1 MFHLGLNAAVSS
13 FSIFTRYVFFKIA
26 AVTVG
31 AFIGYWLNHVAL
43 DYYYR
48 RLLDKKRN
56 TKISKLAQAK
66 DAFAEYLAQRK
77 IPQNDIEMITQ
88 LPLHELIEKLKKQ
101 ELPPAYVLLAY
112 QHKAFRVDKELN
124 CVVEFLY
131 PEFTDVNLKGP
142 LAGAPVSLKECI
154 GIKGFDTCVGCAC
167 YVDHASKND
176 AVALQLIR
184 SLGGV
189 PFVRTTVPQTMMSTQ
204 CSNPIT
210 GVTLNPLRKDRTPHG
225 SSGGEGALVGGGG
238 SPLGFGTDVG
248 GSVRLPAAMCGV
260 VGFKPTTRRLSYRNM
275 SIVSTA
281 KPISPTWGPICRD
294 VATCQMVMEALFN
307 SPVTRSVDPECP
319 PVPFNQVPKD
329 RRLRIGYFLKL
340 DDLVPVPAVRRALL
354 HVRDKLIARG
364 HELVEWEAPF
374 TAKEY
379 MSLFLKSIF
388 ADGCS
393 EIKRCVAHDKL
404 DPCIRRIYQLS
415 VMPWYR
421 RWWLKFKL
429 NLTGSWESLA
439 VVNAVGGFSSVA
451 DLESHLHTLQK
462 FRWRILDSLRAKS
475 LDVILCPVAGFAAAL
490 PINPPYST
498 TGMLTFQ
505 NLANTLNAPAG
516 CMPSGCVVEERDVQV
531 LEQAVNGHEIQSSEP
546 QEAEFYKGYRA
557 LSPLHRHMLP
567 LQRGTEGLPIPVQ
580 FMSPPWQDELCLHAM
595 REAELAL
602 QAPTS
607 PLHVPGGGFA
617 PLKSFL

>member
-1 MFHLGLNAAVSS
+1 MVKIDLDS
-13 FSIFTRYVFFKIA
+13 RKIA

-281 KPISPTWGPICRD
+281 KPS
-294 VATCQMVMEALFN
+294 
-307 SPVTRSVDPECP
+307 
-319 PVPFNQVPKD
+319 K
-329 RRLRIGYFLKL
+329 
-340 DDLVPVPAVRRALL
+340 
-354 HVRDKLIARG
+354 
-364 HELVEWEAPF
+364 
-374 TAKEY
+374 
-379 MSLFLKSIF
+379 
-388 ADGCS
+388 
-393 EIKRCVAHDKL
+393 
-404 DPCIRRIYQLS
+404 
-415 VMPWYR
+415 
-421 RWWLKFKL
+421 
-429 NLTGSWESLA
+429 
-439 VVNAVGGFSSVA
+439 
-451 DLESHLHTLQK
+451 
-462 FRWRILDSLRAKS
+462 
-475 LDVILCPVAGFAAAL
+475 
-490 PINPPYST
+490 
-498 TGMLTFQ
+498 
-505 NLANTLNAPAG
+505 
-516 CMPSGCVVEERDVQV
+516 
-531 LEQAVNGHEIQSSEP
+531 
-546 QEAEFYKGYRA
+546 
-557 LSPLHRHMLP
+557 
-567 LQRGTEGLPIPVQ
+567 
-580 FMSPPWQDELCLHAM
+580 
-595 REAELAL
+595 
-602 QAPTS
+602 
-607 PLHVPGGGFA
+607 
-617 PLKSFL
+617 